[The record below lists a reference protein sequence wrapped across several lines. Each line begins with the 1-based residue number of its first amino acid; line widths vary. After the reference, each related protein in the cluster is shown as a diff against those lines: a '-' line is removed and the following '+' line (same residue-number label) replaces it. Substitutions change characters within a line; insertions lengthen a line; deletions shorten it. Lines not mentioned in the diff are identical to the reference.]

1 VVAVVE
7 AEFLEGGAEGWVECV
22 RGVFDCIVELSRLQ
36 CYGLHVLYLQAVPVR
51 PRPNAS
57 TRMGTTR
64 RHSLRLMSVSLVKM
78 SVIGFGV

>member
-1 VVAVVE
+1 MALYYC
-7 AEFLEGGAEGWVECV
+7 AGCNATG
-22 RGVFDCIVELSRLQ
+22 
-36 CYGLHVLYLQAVPVR
+36 YMYLQAVPVR
-51 PRPNAS
+51 PRPRAR